1 VKAGPTILSFR
12 YWIEEAYATFAVPE
26 CVAVPG
32 VGELDVVEEL
42 EELEE
47 LLQPAAASP
56 MHVTTISAA
65 TPALRFFPGI
75 ATIVRP

>member
-1 VKAGPTILSFR
+1 
-12 YWIEEAYATFAVPE
+12 VPE
-26 CVAVPG
+26 CLAVLG
-32 VGELDVVEEL
+32 VEELDVLVEL
-42 EELEE
+42 GELEE

-65 TPALRFFPGI
+65 TPALGFFPGI

>member
-1 VKAGPTILSFR
+1 LVKAGPAIFSFR
-12 YWIEEAYATFAVPE
+12 YWIEEAYATFTAPE
-26 CVAVPG
+26 CFALPG
-32 VGELDVVEEL
+32 DDVLVEL
-42 EELEE
+42 EELGE

-65 TPALRFFPGI
+65 TPALRYFPGI

>member
-1 VKAGPTILSFR
+1 VKAGPTIFSFR
-12 YWIEEAYATFAVPE
+12 YWIEEAYATFTVPE
-26 CVAVPG
+26 CFALPG
-32 VGELDVVEEL
+32 DEVLDVLVEL

-65 TPALRFFPGI
+65 ALALRFFPGI

>member
-1 VKAGPTILSFR
+1 
-12 YWIEEAYATFAVPE
+12 VPE
-26 CVAVPG
+26 CFALLGDEV
-32 VGELDVVEEL
+32 LDVLVEL

-56 MHVTTISAA
+56 THVTTISAA

>member
-1 VKAGPTILSFR
+1 MPSFSFR
-12 YWIEEAYATFAVPE
+12 NWIEEAYATFTVPE
-26 CVAVPG
+26 CFALPDGG
-32 VGELDVVEEL
+32 VLDGVEEA
-42 EELEE
+42 EELGE

-65 TPALRFFPGI
+65 TPAPRFFPGI